1 MKKELLI
8 EKIEEHAQLHL
19 QAAWDSSGVQV
30 DSYREEFSHLAIT
43 LDPTWQIIEKAIAQG
58 ADCILAHHPLSM
70 SPYKLDILSPLYKSV
85 HQLIKNDVLL
95 YSAHTSLDST
105 YNGFSWWFAKDLNL
119 QNLEELDEFEH
130 FGFIGELEKEI
141 SIEKLVEVLEK
152 NMPSADKRN
161 YRLVGNNQ
169 DRLIK
174 KVALCTGSGSSLYAK
189 AQEKQADIFIT
200 GDLKYHQALDI
211 INEISPAPLLPPL
224 LLDVGHFSLEE
235 EMMRRFA
242 KHLESTLNIKTSFI
256 EGVNPFSSL
265 I

>member
-30 DSYREEFSHLAIT
+30 DSYRNEFSHLAIT
-43 LDPTWQIIEKAIAQG
+43 LDPTWQTIEKAIKHG

-70 SPYKLDILSPLYKSV
+70 PPYKLDTLSPLYKSV
-85 HQLIKNDVLL
+85 HQLIKNDILL

-105 YNGFSWWFAKDLNL
+105 HSGFSWWLAKDLAL
-119 QNLEELDEFEH
+119 QNLEELDEVEH
-130 FGFIGELEKEI
+130 FGFIGELESGV
-141 SIEKLVEVLEK
+141 SIENLVEILEI
-152 NMPSADKRN
+152 NMPYADKKN
-161 YRLVGNNQ
+161 YRLIGNNQ

-174 KVALCTGSGSSLYAK
+174 KIALCTGSGSGLYTK
-189 AQEKQADIFIT
+189 AQEKEADIFIT

-211 INEISPAPLLPPL
+211 INEIRPTPL

-242 KHLESTLNIKTSFI
+242 KHLESTLKIKISFI
-256 EGVNPFSSL
+256 EGTNPFSPL